1 MHHPITILYDPVH
14 PKRRGVESI
23 GSMLNEIN
31 GESLIKGQGVIAET
45 ASAYIRGID
54 QQIAIVDSDREITY
68 GDLRDRVACLAA
80 TIRQMFHGIENPVV
94 AIAMPQGMDFVIAL
108 LGSLESGCFVVPLDT
123 AIPPKRMEEIL
134 VKTAPDLVI
143 AGTRT
148 QLELQSF
155 KHCWNVRILNE
166 VCSENNKAFFGTPVS
181 SWKGIV
187 LYTSGSTGEP
197 KGVLMSGK
205 MLIREAKT
213 LIDRLG
219 IVKEDRISNLLS
231 PSVIGGLREIFT
243 GLLSGA
249 TLYPVRVKEL
259 GLQGLIDQLHRHEIT
274 ICRMVSSLFRS
285 LCHALTPDH
294 QLNFRRLYIGGEP
307 LIASDVALFR
317 KHFSPE
323 CQLSNV
329 FGATEFGLV
338 THYTLPAD
346 FEEMKLETVP
356 IGAAND
362 GYQLIVVDDDGSEV
376 SQGTPGNLV
385 VAGECIA
392 EGYWTG
398 ANDPIDR
405 FRSLPNRPGWRVF
418 NTSDLVRLDS
428 SGQFEYLGRSDTQTK
443 IAGNRVELMQVENI
457 LRGAKDV
464 RDAAVISLD
473 FEGSKGLYALVERDK
488 GTTED
493 LVLLCK
499 VHLPDPA
506 VPRHIIEC
514 SAIPRS
520 FQGKRDRRAVVRHVQ
535 EFLEQSSIS
544 RHCDS
549 SSDVEL
555 VDRGETLKIIWR
567 QANRLPKDAIVDPNS
582 VFNADSLSSLDFLIN
597 IRNHLN
603 IELSPQE
610 LKDIGTFS
618 CLDEMVNSPNRRQIS
633 TTQTHCIRLSESKP
647 GPALF
652 LLHGAT
658 GEVAIYGDLV
668 DALRP
673 EITVYGV
680 NADRD
685 FLSKQK
691 NLDFSLIV
699 RSAVQSIQNQQP
711 AGPYLLA
718 GYCFGGNL
726 AHEVASELIRRESQ
740 VAFCGLI
747 DSFLPQR
754 IRYPK
759 SWRRYLSIL
768 TNFPIWFFDALLNRQ
783 ISSNWRRYKR
793 QVSNPLARLGD
804 LLFLDDSYKEIVQAM
819 LLACDNHVP
828 VDSGIPIRMYLS
840 KVRPLLH
847 SHSIERQWKK
857 ATGGNFRCTTVP
869 GNHSTLMHPPYITAL
884 ADVLRDDIAEVLRI
898 EKSRA

>member
-1 MHHPITILYDPVH
+1 MRP
-14 PKRRGVESI
+14 GVESI
-23 GSMLNEIN
+23 GSMPNEIN
-31 GESLIKGQGVIAET
+31 GESLIEGQGVFAET
-45 ASAYIRGID
+45 ASTYLRGID
-54 QQIAIVDSDREITY
+54 QQIAIVDSDRELSY

-80 TIRQMFHGIENPVV
+80 AIRQMLHGIENPVV
-94 AIAMPQGMDFVIAL
+94 AIAMPQGMDFIVAL

-123 AIPPKRMEEIL
+123 AIPAKRMEEIL
-134 VKTAPDLVI
+134 IKTAPDLVI

-148 QLELQSF
+148 QLDLQSSA
-155 KHCWNVRILNE
+155 HHWNVRILNE
-166 VCSENNKAFFGTPVS
+166 LHSEDKKVFFASPVS
-181 SWKGIV
+181 TWKGIV

-197 KGVLMSGK
+197 KGVLMPGK

-249 TLYPVRVKEL
+249 TLYPFRVKEL
-259 GLQGLIDQLHRHEIT
+259 GLQALIEQLHRQEIT

-285 LCHALTPDH
+285 LCHALNPDH

-307 LIASDVALFR
+307 LIASDVSLFR

-329 FGATEFGLV
+329 FGATEFGLA

-346 FEEMKLETVP
+346 FEEMNLEIVP

-362 GYQLIVVDDDGSEV
+362 GYQLIVVDDDGNEV
-376 SQGTPGNLV
+376 SQGTPGKLV

-405 FRSLPNRPGWRVF
+405 FCNLPNRPGWRVF

-443 IAGNRVELMQVENI
+443 VAGNRVELIQVENI

-514 SAIPRS
+514 STIPKS
-520 FQGKRDRRAVVRHVQ
+520 IQGKRDRRAVVRHVQ
-535 EFLEQSSIS
+535 EFLERSSIS
-544 RHCDS
+544 RYGES
-549 SSDVEL
+549 SSDVKMA
-555 VDRGETLKIIWR
+555 DRGETLKIIWR

-582 VFNADSLSSLDFLIN
+582 VFNADSLSSLDFLIQL
-597 IRNHLN
+597 RKHLN

-618 CLDEMVNSPNRRQIS
+618 CLDEMVNSPTRRQIS
-633 TTQTHCIRLSESKP
+633 TTQTHCVRLSEKRP

-658 GEVAIYGDLV
+658 GEVGIYRHLV
-668 DALRP
+668 DSLRS

-711 AGPYLLA
+711 TGPYLLA
-718 GYCFGGNL
+718 GYSFGGNL
-726 AHEVASELIRRESQ
+726 AHEVASELIRQESQ
-740 VAFCGLI
+740 VAFCGLF

-759 SWRRYLSIL
+759 SWDRYLSIL
-768 TNFPIWFFDALLNRQ
+768 THFPIWFFDALLNNQ
-783 ISSNWRRYKR
+783 ISSNWIRYKR
-793 QVSNPLARLGD
+793 QVSNPLDRLGD
-804 LLFLDDSYKEIVQAM
+804 RSFLDDSYKEVVQGM

-847 SHSIERQWKK
+847 SHSIERQWKR
-857 ATGGNFRCTTVP
+857 AIGGNFRCTTVP
-869 GNHSTLMHPPYITAL
+869 GNHTTLMNPPYVTAL
-884 ADVLRDDIAEVLRI
+884 ADVLRNDIAEVLLS
-898 EKSRA
+898 ENSRA